1 MHLDPIMPVLAGSVL
16 VILLLG
22 LVMRGLRQPHV
33 VVYLLAGVVLGP
45 SAIGL
50 IRDQE
55 ALSRLGAIGVD
66 LLLFFVGMEV
76 SPRRLL
82 ANWKVTVL
90 GTVVQIAA
98 SSACVLV
105 VGLTLGWSI
114 ERVILLGFVISLS
127 STAVVIKMLQEW
139 EETQTRVGQAVL
151 GILLAQDMALIPML
165 IIVGMLRGVR
175 LDLATA
181 SKQLVGG
188 VLVLALL
195 GWLATRKE
203 LRLPLG
209 KRLREDHEIQVFAAA
224 VICLGL
230 AFVTGILGLSTA
242 LGAFV
247 GGIVVGMARETEWVH
262 RSLEPF
268 RVVFV
273 ALFFVSVGMLVD
285 LDFLAANWRQVVLL
299 VAAVF
304 FTNTLINAG
313 ILRVFGSGWGDG
325 LYGGA
330 LLSQIGEFSFVLA
343 AVGFQTQMVSEFAY
357 KATVLVIALSLLL
370 SPAWIGFVR
379 RVQRRSSGGA
389 PSVSSNPRE
398 KMQCQVQESQEDG
411 QGNADS

>member
-1 MHLDPIMPVLAGSVL
+1 MHLDPIMPLLAGTAF

-22 LVMRGLRQPHV
+22 LVMRSLRQPHV

-45 SAIGL
+45 SALGL
-50 IRDQE
+50 ISDQD

-66 LLLFFVGMEV
+66 LLLFFIGMEV

-82 ANWKVTVL
+82 ANWKITVL

-98 SSACVLV
+98 SIGCILT
-105 VGLTLGWSI
+105 VGWILGWSL

-139 EETQTRVGQAVL
+139 KETQSRVGQAVL

-165 IIVGMLRGVR
+165 IVIGLLRGAR
-175 LDLATA
+175 LDPGTAT
-181 SKQLVGG
+181 KQIVGG

-195 GWLATRKE
+195 AWLATRKE
-203 LRLPLG
+203 LHLPLG
-209 KRLREDHEIQVFAAA
+209 KRLREDHEIQVFGAA

-273 ALFFVSVGMLVD
+273 ALFFVSVGLLVD
-285 LDFLAANWRQVVLL
+285 LDFLIAYWRPVVLL

-304 FTNTLINAG
+304 LTNTLINAG
-313 ILRVFGSGWGDG
+313 ILRAFGGSWADS

-343 AVGFQTQMVSEFAY
+343 AVGFQTGMVSEFAY

-370 SPAWIGFVR
+370 SPGWIGLVR
-379 RVQRRSSGGA
+379 RIQGRTLGGPPA
-389 PSVSSNPRE
+389 VRQP
-398 KMQCQVQESQEDG
+398 
-411 QGNADS
+411 

>member
-1 MHLDPIMPVLAGSVL
+1 M
-16 VILLLG
+16 
-22 LVMRGLRQPHV
+22 
-33 VVYLLAGVVLGP
+33 
-45 SAIGL
+45 
-50 IRDQE
+50 
-55 ALSRLGAIGVD
+55 
-66 LLLFFVGMEV
+66 
-76 SPRRLL
+76 
-82 ANWKVTVL
+82 
-90 GTVVQIAA
+90 
-98 SSACVLV
+98 
-105 VGLTLGWSI
+105 
-114 ERVILLGFVISLS
+114 
-127 STAVVIKMLQEW
+127 
-139 EETQTRVGQAVL
+139 
-151 GILLAQDMALIPML
+151 
-165 IIVGMLRGVR
+165 
-175 LDLATA
+175 
-181 SKQLVGG
+181 
-188 VLVLALL
+188 
-195 GWLATRKE
+195 
-203 LRLPLG
+203 
-209 KRLREDHEIQVFAAA
+209 
-224 VICLGL
+224 ICLGL

-343 AVGFQTQMVSEFAY
+343 AVGFQTQTVSEFAY